1 MKGCTPSSDPKQNE
15 KDMKEQNT
23 FGTVRELAK
32 VMRAEAQRVATMYG
46 SRLPVSD
53 WAAEQKT
60 ITEIM
65 RDNKRYGNEYPYI
78 IAFRAMGC
86 EGGTR
91 HEVAERCVACIPPA
105 GSDYAPCFYGSL
117 HHFAMVAAARG
128 SEYKNERTALWCDV
142 DVKIKYNDIM
152 SRYE

>member
-1 MKGCTPSSDPKQNE
+1 MHPIERPAKVK

-32 VMRAEAQRVATMYG
+32 VMRVEAQRVATMYG
-46 SRLPVSD
+46 SLLPVSD
-53 WAAEQKT
+53 WATEQKT

-65 RDNKRYGNEYPYI
+65 RDNKRHGNEYPYI

-91 HEVAERCVACIPPA
+91 HEVAERC
-105 GSDYAPCFYGSL
+105 
-117 HHFAMVAAARG
+117 
-128 SEYKNERTALWCDV
+128 EALGGAVSVWS
-142 DVKIKYNDIM
+142 I
-152 SRYE
+152 RYDLRADGFTLTREA